1 LFKRIIPSILLNKSK
16 VIKGENF
23 RNHKENG
30 DAVSMVKI
38 YNAQMADEILVLD
51 IKLRNKGD
59 KINFELLKK
68 ISKNCFIPLCYGGGL
83 DNENEVFKVL
93 QSGFEKVFINN
104 SAFKNTI
111 FIKKLISIFGGQAI
125 VVGVD
130 YGYENQT
137 PRVFINSGK
146 KRTEEHPLEYIKELQ
161 KIGVGEIILTNIDR
175 EGCRVGLD
183 TNFIKFISNNV
194 AIPIIASGGA
204 GSLEDFVLPF
214 KNSKLSG
221 IAAGKMLLY
230 SDNNLLKIRN
240 YMKQNNINVRM
251 NFD

>member
-1 LFKRIIPSILLNKSK
+1 MNNFDLPSNEKKLILLCIKNFSFIKLFFSNSTIIPSILLNKSK

-51 IKLRNKGD
+51 IKLRDKRD

-146 KRTEEHPLEYIKELQ
+146 KRTEEHPLKYIKELQ
-161 KIGVGEIILTNIDR
+161 EIGVGEIILTTPAHLETAGMQLNKNAMEQWYDPQKGR
-175 EGCRVGLD
+175 YVAA
-183 TNFIKFISNNV
+183 IKD
-194 AIPIIASGGA
+194 IAKEFGG
-204 GSLEDFVLPF
+204 EV
-214 KNSKLSG
+214 KYK
-221 IAAGKMLLY
+221 K
-230 SDNNLLKIRN
+230 
-240 YMKQNNINVRM
+240 
-251 NFD
+251 